1 MQKTRISRLPRGEN
15 SIEKLVV
22 GQFPV
27 IRQVELDHRTQSSLQ
42 ERFCEQRPCGNPWL
56 SVKARSVENPRPE
69 NHSPGKMNFQKN
81 VQFEDRVR
89 GISVVGSLEQFGQVR
104 INFALGI
111 DF

>member
-1 MQKTRISRLPRGEN
+1 
-15 SIEKLVV
+15 
-22 GQFPV
+22 
-27 IRQVELDHRTQSSLQ
+27 
-42 ERFCEQRPCGNPWL
+42 
-56 SVKARSVENPRPE
+56 VENPKPE

-111 DF
+111 EFYCPETPIRDGVTAGVFR